1 MRACVRACVR
11 VCVRAGV
18 RACRCACLQVC
29 ILVCVIDVNKGSSIT
44 EKSACVRCQ
53 QVMTCGVCSVTELC
67 YVAAEQDAAKKAHEE
82 ALAELSRE
90 RDQVG
95 GVIMSWVE

>member
-1 MRACVRACVR
+1 M
-11 VCVRAGV
+11 
-18 RACRCACLQVC
+18 
-29 ILVCVIDVNKGSSIT
+29 
-44 EKSACVRCQ
+44 
-53 QVMTCGVCSVTELC
+53 CSVTELC